1 MGPYLVGVLLLW
13 VGIATTWLGIF
24 AIGLHV
30 L

>member
-1 MGPYLVGVLLLW
+1 MGPYPGGILLLW

-24 AIGLHV
+24 AIGLRI